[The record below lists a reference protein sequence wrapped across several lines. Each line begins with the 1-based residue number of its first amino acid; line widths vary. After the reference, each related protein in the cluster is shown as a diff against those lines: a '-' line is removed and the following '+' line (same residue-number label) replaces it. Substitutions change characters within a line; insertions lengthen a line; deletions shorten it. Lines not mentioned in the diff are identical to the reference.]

1 MSTKLYSILPPLPRG
16 LCWPLLLLATATQ
29 AQDTAARARDTPLY
43 RIDSLHAVI
52 ITGIRGAVLLRETPI
67 AVVAVSGETLAKTI
81 EPNIIDALVPHVPGL
96 HAVQTRPNISK
107 PFIRGLGY
115 NRVLTL
121 YDGIRQEGQ
130 QWGDEHGIEVDSY
143 HMERAEIIKGPASL
157 MYGSDAVAGVVSL
170 FPFVHRAKDGRL
182 LRKLIS

>member
-1 MSTKLYSILPPLPRG
+1 MQSK
-16 LCWPLLLLATATQ
+16 Q
-29 AQDTAARARDTPLY
+29 A
-43 RIDSLHAVI
+43 H
-52 ITGIRGAVLLRETPI
+52 
-67 AVVAVSGETLAKTI
+67 
-81 EPNIIDALVPHVPGL
+81 
-96 HAVQTRPNISK
+96 ISK

-182 LRKLIS
+182 HGKFISEYQSNNHLMGYGLRLGYGRIIGSRTYRDPSGSLEIIPTNRSNRLQHGFFGEECFGLCGVFQQQRRLPVEPYLVR